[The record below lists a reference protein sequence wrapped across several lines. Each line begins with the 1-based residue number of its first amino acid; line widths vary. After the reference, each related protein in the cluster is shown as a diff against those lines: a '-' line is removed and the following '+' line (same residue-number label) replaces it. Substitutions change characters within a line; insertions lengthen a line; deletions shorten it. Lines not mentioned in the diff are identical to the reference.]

1 MTPPSPDLSDHDST
15 LAPPPGCP
23 AHARRAAGG
32 STRLYGPE
40 YEADPMRVFEQLRAK
55 HGAVAPVLLTGDL
68 PGWLVLGYRE
78 ILEVLR
84 TPGRFSHDS
93 RIWNELKQGRVP
105 QDSPVLP
112 VIAWRPDC
120 LSADGEEHRRLR
132 DAINESMGRFDRRGI
147 RRYVTRFTHQLID
160 AFAADGQ
167 AELVTQFAQQLPMIV
182 LTQMLGMPEEYG
194 PRIVEA
200 ATELVK
206 GSEKAVASHQYIMEV
221 LRELV
226 ARKHTAPGPDLA
238 SWLIDHPAKLS
249 DEEVVNHLWLV
260 LIAANENTTSLM
272 ASTLRMVL
280 TDQRF
285 RASLTGGHMT
295 LPDAVEQVLWDE
307 PPTTVVPARW
317 ATCDTKLAGRS
328 IQAGDMLVLGVAG
341 GNVDSAVRPDLN
353 TPMHGNR
360 SHLAFGGGPHEC
372 PGRDVARAI
381 ADTAVDALL
390 MRLPDIQLSVL
401 ESELLWRSSTW
412 TRHLV
417 ALPVQFAPR
426 RVDPVPAARRPRDTA
441 ARPAPQSAPAE
452 AAGSTQSP
460 PVHAGGPRRSW
471 WQSVKRRLLRR

>member
-1 MTPPSPDLSDHDST
+1 MTPPSPDTSHHDST

-23 AHARRAAGG
+23 AHAHAAPGG
-32 STRLYGPE
+32 TVRLYGPE
-40 YEADPMRVFEQLRAK
+40 YEADPMRVFEQLRAT

-84 TPGRFSHDS
+84 TPSRFTHDS
-93 RIWNELKQGRVP
+93 RIWNQLRENRVP
-105 QDSPVLP
+105 QDSPMLP

-120 LSADGEEHRRLR
+120 RFADGEEHQRLR

-160 AFAADGQ
+160 EFASDGH
-167 AELVTQFAQQLPMIV
+167 AELVTQFAQQLPMLV
-182 LTQMLGMPEEYG
+182 LTQLLGMPEEYG

-206 GSEKAVASHQYIMEV
+206 GSEKAVASNQYIMEV
-221 LRELV
+221 LAELV

-238 SWLIDHPAKLS
+238 SWLIDHPAKLN
-249 DEEVVNHLWLV
+249 DEEIVNHLWLA
-260 LIAANENTTSLM
+260 LLAANENTTSLM

-307 PPTTVVPARW
+307 PPTIVIPARW
-317 ATCDTKLAGRS
+317 ATGDTELAEHS
-328 IQAGDMLVLGVAG
+328 IRAGDILVLGVGA
-341 GNVDSAVRPDLN
+341 GNVDSVVRPDLN

-381 ADTAVDALL
+381 ADTAIDTLL
-390 MRLPDIQLSVL
+390 MRLPDAQLSVL
-401 ESELLWRSSTW
+401 EDELSWRSSSW
-412 TRHLV
+412 TRHLM

-426 RVDPVPAARRPRDTA
+426 RVDPASVAHSRRSIA
-441 ARPAPQSAPAE
+441 VRPGPDSTPVE
-452 AAGSTQSP
+452 VAGTTQSP
-460 PVHAGGPRRSW
+460 PVPPRRPRRSW
-471 WQSVKRRLLRR
+471 WHSVKRRLLRS